1 MMGRAI
7 GLAAALL
14 LALAGTASA
23 ATGSLVGVRPAAD
36 DQSWLVMTV
45 ASGQTVRATAL
56 VLNLS
61 DDPQTVA
68 IGTADGVTTP
78 EGVFTLAGDA
88 ETPRGV
94 GAWIH
99 VSRAS
104 ATLAP
109 GERLRLPVTIAVPP
123 GTTPGDYSGGIT
135 VQAGAR
141 ERQAADGGL
150 AVRVVERVG
159 LRVYVTVPG
168 VRDGSLAVQKLET
181 TAKDGGGLRGALGL
195 PESLD
200 VHFAVR
206 NTGNV
211 QYPRAQRRGPAVRG
225 RRPAQH
231 AAARARDRSAR
242 RRTTGRCELAPA
254 RVVARP
260 LRGRR
265 AGLRA
270 AGGARERDGGRER
283 DARVRARPP
292 GGGGRR
298 TGCVRALA
306 TGPACA
312 VSFSRRHSWWSRR
325 RWCPSPPPPRRAVRA
340 SMWTAVV
347 SRWTAPP
354 LWSCRP
360 FG

>member
-211 QYPRAQRRGPAVRG
+211 QYPELSGEVRLYEDGDLRSTRPLALGTVLPGDVRPVDVSLPLPEWSPGRYEVAVRVSG
-225 RRPAQH
+225 RP
-231 AAARARDRSAR
+231 AARASATEDVSAMR
-242 RRTTGRCELAPA
+242 VYALGLLVV
-254 RVVARP
+254 VVAGLGAYGLWR
-260 LRGRR
+260 RGRR
-265 AGLRA
+265 A
-270 AGGARERDGGRER
+270 
-283 DARVRARPP
+283 P
-292 GGGGRR
+292 
-298 TGCVRALA
+298 
-306 TGPACA
+306 
-312 VSFSRRHSWWSRR
+312 
-325 RWCPSPPPPRRAVRA
+325 
-340 SMWTAVV
+340 
-347 SRWTAPP
+347 
-354 LWSCRP
+354 
-360 FG
+360 